1 MTTGDFSLALV
12 TAVVVLGL
20 VAWFDAR
27 CLADLRSTGDRE
39 LRLFDRRTWTLIIVL
54 SFPFR
59 PDAVSVLCERAAPIH
74 LKRFLDAGQPARSAA
89 ALWMNAVS

>member
-1 MTTGDFSLALV
+1 MLVVVGDGGGQVTTGDFSLALV

-54 SFPFR
+54 SFPFGPMLYLFYAKGPR
-59 PDAVSVLCERAAPIH
+59 
-74 LKRFLDAGQPARSAA
+74 RFI
-89 ALWMNAVS
+89 